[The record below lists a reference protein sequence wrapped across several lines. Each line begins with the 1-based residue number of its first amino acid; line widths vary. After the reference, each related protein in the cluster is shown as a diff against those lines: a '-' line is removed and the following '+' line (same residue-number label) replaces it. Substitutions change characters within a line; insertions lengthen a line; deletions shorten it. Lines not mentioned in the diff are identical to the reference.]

1 MGGTKAIATLVTGL
15 SLCSL
20 GLGCAGHHAPPGTTP
35 ANAVAVV
42 ELRPQAHQ
50 TLREQIIQEAAV
62 AEAHGLSPFLEL
74 TSDLSRRCFLLDHSF
89 DDPGMRAALSGT
101 YIIRID
107 INRWVGRFGET
118 GLDRIPMALPG
129 FVELFSGGRGIGPFV
144 DARSWIADAP
154 SAVAP
159 SLGAFVHSAV
169 DRQGF

>member
-1 MGGTKAIATLVTGL
+1 MKAIAGVAVGVVV
-15 SLCSL
+15 
-20 GLGCAGHHAPPGTTP
+20 GGFALGCAAHHVLPGASP
-35 ANAVAVV
+35 NDAFAVV
-42 ELRPQAHQ
+42 EIRPRPQQ
-50 TLREQIIQEAAV
+50 TLKDQIVQEVAV
-62 AEAHGLSPFLEL
+62 AEAHGLAPFLEL

-89 DDPGMRAALSGT
+89 DDPEMRQALAGT

-129 FVELFSGGRGIGPFV
+129 FVELFEGGRGIGPYV

-159 SLGAFVHSAV
+159 SLGAFVHS
-169 DRQGF
+169 GS

>member
-1 MGGTKAIATLVTGL
+1 MGGTKAIVTVVTGL

-20 GLGCAGHHAPPGTTP
+20 GLGCAGRHAPPGAAP
-35 ANAVAVV
+35 VDAVAVV
-42 ELRPQAHQ
+42 DLRPQAHQ
-50 TLREQIIQEAAV
+50 TLKEQIIQEAAV
-62 AEAHGLSPFLEL
+62 AEAHGLAPFVEL
-74 TSDLSRRCFLLDHSF
+74 TSELSRRCFLLDHSF

-129 FVELFSGGRGIGPFV
+129 FVELSEGGRGIGPYV

-154 SAVAP
+154 STVAP
-159 SLGAFVHSAV
+159 SLGAFVRSAV
-169 DRQGF
+169 DR

>member
-1 MGGTKAIATLVTGL
+1 MGGSRAIATAVTSL
-15 SLCSL
+15 SFCSL
-20 GLGCAGHHAPPGTTP
+20 AVGCAGHHAPPGTYP
-35 ANAVAVV
+35 AGAVAVV
-42 ELRPQAHQ
+42 EIRPQSHQ
-50 TLREQIIQEAAV
+50 TLRQQIVQEAAV
-62 AEAHGLSPFLEL
+62 AESHGLAPFLEL
-74 TSDLSRRCFLLDHSF
+74 TSDMSRRCFLLDHSF
-89 DDPGMRAALSGT
+89 DDPGMRAALAGT

-129 FVELFSGGRGIGPFV
+129 FVELFEGGRGIGPYV

-154 SAVAP
+154 STVAS